1 MVGRDAEL
9 RTIGLAL
16 RSARG
21 GEGGSAF
28 IIGEGGIG
36 KSRLA
41 AAAAD
46 LAYAEDMRLLRGR
59 GSSIGPIVPF
69 RSLTEALMSLMRG
82 GDRVD
87 LAELGP
93 YLPVLG
99 RLIPDLGYPAPG
111 EDGGSLVVLA
121 EAVLRLLAVA
131 GQQRGCLMVLDDLH
145 DADPETLAVVD
156 YLASNLDR
164 MPAMLLGTVRPARC
178 PALSL
183 VRAAEQ
189 RGAGTLIE
197 LRRLRGGDI
206 RRLAGSCLGVPED
219 AVPDDIVAHLD
230 TGSGGIPL
238 LAEELLNGLLG
249 SGLLTRTAEGWRA
262 TGPLRTRPSVS
273 LTRTT
278 AEQLDRVSP
287 QTRELLS
294 VAAILGRRFPLAVVQ
309 SATGLEHLE
318 LLGLL
323 HAESVAQIVEP
334 DEETPDWYAFEHPLI
349 GEALLSLL
357 TFDERQALTRRVL
370 AAVAA
375 VYPGLPGEWCQ
386 ASAALYLKA
395 GNRGQAGLLFAE
407 AGRRALAQGAAQ
419 SAVALLDRA
428 LELLDRKEDAQG
440 RADALATLLYA
451 LAEAGLVERA
461 VMSAAEAGQFIG
473 LLDPAARAQ
482 LHTRLA
488 WAAAVAGRSAEGLDQ
503 VDIARRLLGPDAPDH
518 DSAPLDVVAAHL
530 ALDVPGPG
538 QVQLADQ
545 LARRAAATAQAAGL
559 PVVACQAWQLLGALS
574 RSRDPQE
581 ATACLERALRIAVD
595 NDLPIEEIHTLVRLG
610 NDDALRD
617 GSTVRLEQARREASR
632 VGAVTSRYQA
642 EASLALQAIL
652 QGDFAEAEALTEQ
665 VLTATTRLRLLETT
679 RYTLLLKAILGAHR
693 GRRREMTT
701 ALAELRRW
709 EGHHPQHAPR
719 VHGLARAWCAL
730 LEENRTLAL
739 HELDLAITAEEQSP
753 SIFQLTGRYG
763 LRVLLRVIE
772 GTMDLAEY
780 EEITAAPVSRLRWDR
795 QFALFASAVLAGRDG
810 QGQAAARAV
819 AEAVRMSSLYPTGRN
834 LGLRLVSEA
843 AAADGWGAPVQWLRE
858 AEEYFHEREVP
869 AVAGACRA
877 LLRRTGVTVA
887 QRRHGA
893 DEIPAALRSA
903 GVTVRE
909 YEILKLLAD
918 RLSNR
923 EIARRLFLSPR
934 TVEKHVASLI
944 VKTGQPDRVLLG
956 HLGATEA
963 REA

>member
-16 RSARG
+16 RAARG

-82 GDRVD
+82 GERLD

-164 MPAMLLGTVRPARC
+164 GCPAMLLGTVRPAQC

-219 AVPDDIVAHLD
+219 AVPDDVVAHLD
-230 TGSGGIPL
+230 SGSGGIPL

-249 SGLLTRTAEGWRA
+249 SGMLARTAEGWRA
-262 TGPLRTRPSVS
+262 TGPLRTRLSVS

-309 SATGLEHLE
+309 SATGLDHLE

-323 HAESVAQIVEP
+323 HAESVAQLIEP

-357 TFDERQALTRRVL
+357 TADERQALTRRAL

-386 ASAALYLKA
+386 ASAALHLKA

-473 LLDPAARAQ
+473 LLDPGARAQ

-488 WAAAVAGRSAEGLDQ
+488 WAAAVAGRSAEGIDQ
-503 VDIARRLLGPDAPDH
+503 VDIARRLLGPGATDR

-574 RSRDPQE
+574 RSRDPRE

-617 GSTVRLEQARREASR
+617 GGTARLEQARREATR

-652 QGDFAEAEALTEQ
+652 RGDFAEAEALTEQ
-665 VLTATTRLRLLETT
+665 VLTATTRLQLLETT
-679 RYTLLLKAILGAHR
+679 RYTLLLQGDPRCPPRPPPRDDHGAGR
-693 GRRREMTT
+693 AAAVGRRPPPAR
-701 ALAELRRW
+701 
-709 EGHHPQHAPR
+709 APR
-719 VHGLARAWCAL
+719 AR
-730 LEENRTLAL
+730 
-739 HELDLAITAEEQSP
+739 P
-753 SIFQLTGRYG
+753 G
-763 LRVLLRVIE
+763 
-772 GTMDLAEY
+772 
-780 EEITAAPVSRLRWDR
+780 P
-795 QFALFASAVLAGRDG
+795 
-810 QGQAAARAV
+810 
-819 AEAVRMSSLYPTGRN
+819 
-834 LGLRLVSEA
+834 RLV
-843 AAADGWGAPVQWLRE
+843 R
-858 AEEYFHEREVP
+858 
-869 AVAGACRA
+869 
-877 LLRRTGVTVA
+877 
-887 QRRHGA
+887 
-893 DEIPAALRSA
+893 
-903 GVTVRE
+903 
-909 YEILKLLAD
+909 LA
-918 RLSNR
+918 
-923 EIARRLFLSPR
+923 
-934 TVEKHVASLI
+934 
-944 VKTGQPDRVLLG
+944 
-956 HLGATEA
+956 
-963 REA
+963 

>member
-9 RTIGLAL
+9 STIAAAL
-16 RSARG
+16 RSAQG
-21 GEGGSAF
+21 GAGGAAF
-28 IIGEGGIG
+28 IVGEGGIG

-41 AAAAD
+41 SAAAD
-46 LAYAEDMRLLRGR
+46 LAYAQDMRLLRGR
-59 GSSIGPIVPF
+59 GSSIGPMVPF

-82 GDRVD
+82 GDRAE

-99 RLIPDLGYPAPG
+99 RLIPDLGQPSPG
-111 EDGGSLVVLA
+111 GDGGSLVVLA
-121 EAVLRLLAVA
+121 EAVLRLLAVV
-131 GQQRGCLMVLDDLH
+131 GHERGCLMVLDDLH

-156 YLASNLDR
+156 YLVSNLDR
-164 MPAMLLGTVRPARC
+164 MPAMLLGTTRPAPC

-189 RGAGTLIE
+189 RGASTVID
-197 LRRLRGGDI
+197 LRRLGAGDI
-206 RRLAGSCLGVPED
+206 RRLAGSCLAVPDD
-219 AVPDDIVAHLD
+219 AVPDDVVTHLH
-230 TGSGGIPL
+230 TASGGIPL
-238 LAEELLNGLLG
+238 LAEELLNAMLG
-249 SGLLTRTAEGWRA
+249 SGLLARTSDGWRA

-294 VAAILGRRFPLAVVQ
+294 VAAILGRRFPLAVLQ

-318 LLGLL
+318 MLALL
-323 HAESVAQIVEP
+323 HAESVAQLVEP
-334 DEETPDWYAFEHPLI
+334 DQETPDWYAFEHPLI
-349 GEALLSLL
+349 GEALLGLL
-357 TFDERQALTRRVL
+357 TARERQELTSRVL

-386 ASAALYLKA
+386 ASAALQLKA

-419 SAVALLDRA
+419 SAVALLDQA
-428 LELLDRKEDAQG
+428 LELLDRKQDAQG
-440 RADALATLLYA
+440 RADALATQLYA

-461 VMSAAEAGQFIG
+461 VLSAADAGQFSG
-473 LLDPAARAQ
+473 LLDPGARAH

-488 WAAAVAGRSAEGLDQ
+488 WAAAVAGRSAEGAEQ
-503 VDIARRLLGPDAPDH
+503 VSIARGLLGPDAPDA
-518 DSAPLDVVAAHL
+518 DVAPLDVVAAHL

-538 QVQLADQ
+538 QVQEADR
-545 LARRAAATAQAAGL
+545 LARRAAAAAQAAGL
-559 PVVACQAWQLLGALS
+559 PAVACQAWQLLGALS
-574 RSRDPQE
+574 RTRNPGE
-581 ATACLERALRIAVD
+581 ATECLERALRIAVD

-617 GSTVRLEQARREASR
+617 ASTTRLEQARAEATR

-652 QGDFAEAEALTEQ
+652 RADFAEAESLIAQ

-679 RYTLLLKAILGAHR
+679 RYTLLLKSILGAHR
-693 GRRREMTT
+693 GRRREMAA
-701 ALAELRRW
+701 ALAELRHW
-709 EGHHPQHAPR
+709 EGDHPQHAPR
-719 VHGLARAWCAL
+719 VHGLARAVCAL
-730 LEENRTLAL
+730 LEEDRALAL
-739 HELDLAITAEEQSP
+739 HELDLAIAAEDSSP
-753 SIFQLTGRYG
+753 SIFALTGRYG
-763 LRVLLRVIE
+763 LRVLLRVID
-772 GTMDLAEY
+772 GTMGREEY
-780 EEITAAPVSRLRWDR
+780 EQVTAAPVSRLRWDR
-795 QFALFASAVLAGRDG
+795 QFALFAGAVLAGRAG
-810 QGQAAARAV
+810 QGPSAARAV
-819 AEAVRMSSLYPTGRN
+819 AEAAAAGAPFPTSRH

-843 AAADGWGAPVQWLRE
+843 AAADGWGTPVQWLRE
-858 AEEYFHEREVP
+858 AEEYFHDREVP
-869 AVAGACRA
+869 AVASACRG
-877 LLRRTGVTVA
+877 LLRRTGASVA
-887 QRRHGA
+887 QRRTGA
-893 DEIPAALRSA
+893 GEIPPALRAA

-909 YEILKLLAD
+909 HEILRLLAD

-923 EIARRLFLSPR
+923 EIALRLHLSPR

-944 VKTGQPDRVLLG
+944 VKTGQPDRVALG
-956 HLGATEA
+956 QLAATA